1 MKCKGNLIGYFPFY
15 YIIIT
20 YQEMDY
26 IFKKLFNIAFNP
38 FPAKRTA
45 LLFIEQ
51 FLNDWIG
58 MNGFSCASFWK
69 SEGFLE

>member
-51 FLNDWIG
+51 FLND
-58 MNGFSCASFWK
+58 
-69 SEGFLE
+69 